1 MAQILK
7 HVLILSA
14 AGSVLFLLLYCIK
27 PVAVRIFG
35 AAWQYYTYLCVLFI
49 MLCPI
54 SVSLPARTVL
64 PNSLIAVQNAADN
77 AVRAAAA
84 NQTAEKET
92 AEETQNGA
100 EIHVPSGLSAKN
112 AVNLAGAVWL
122 IVALVIF
129 GIKTAR
135 YALFLKVMRQN
146 SSPFAVKTAL
156 PHRLAVR
163 QTELLS
169 APLVAGLT
177 KPALYLPGGI
187 DEEELCCIVRHEV
200 VHFKRGD
207 LWAKQLALIT
217 KCVHWF
223 NPLVYL
229 LSREIDEMCEISCDE
244 SVSQKLCEGERR
256 AYMKTILSLLQRGPD
271 TRALP
276 SAVRMIGGKRTMKRR
291 FEMIKNAKPVG
302 KARKVISVLLASVL
316 VCTTVLAGGLL
327 SGSVKESNAVYYEIN
342 TESGFVPFEN
352 EPIVYN
358 GCYYLPLRETLGH
371 FGITDISYA
380 ADETVTVK
388 LSGAQ
393 KEGAPT
399 VARIKIGG
407 RTLFLQN
414 PDWGKF
420 MLTTPPVEVR
430 DFTYVPLNFFEI
442 LMGAGY
448 FPDFQLNAV
457 RPTEPEAYYEK
468 GEKVFIGT
476 PAQQDEF
483 SADEAVKRIITNKMG
498 EVVAVVPLENQ
509 TEAGIH
515 EKTDGSVGSY
525 MTLNGFKQ
533 LESASYMYNARGE
546 AVAQSQTFKVV
557 SEISGS
563 PIAVIIPAD
572 TVQPIDSAYSENVRP
587 LVCNTYQK
595 KTETALFV
603 RPVSGGTVST
613 QFGSDHTGTDISV
626 PKGTAVLAAADG
638 VLETAEYSAA
648 KGYYMVIDH
657 QNGYKT
663 EYRHLS
669 ELFFRAGETVRG
681 GSEIA
686 LSGTTGMSTGPH
698 LHFEILKDGKAVNPA
713 DFIK

>member
-1 MAQILK
+1 MAEILK

-14 AGSVLFLLLYCIK
+14 VGSVLFLLLYGIK
-27 PVAVRIFG
+27 PIAVRTFG
-35 AAWQYYTYLCVLFI
+35 AAWQYYTYLCVLLI

-54 SVSLPARTVL
+54 SVSLPAKTVL
-64 PNSLIAVQNAADN
+64 PHSFIAVQNAATDT
-77 AVRAAAA
+77 VRAAA
-84 NQTAEKET
+84 NQTAGKET
-92 AEETQNGA
+92 AAETQNGA
-100 EIHVPSGLSAKN
+100 EIHVPNGLSAKN

-122 IVALVIF
+122 ITALVIF
-129 GIKTAR
+129 GIKTVR
-135 YALFLKVMRQN
+135 YALFLKTMRQN
-146 SSPFAVKTAL
+146 SSPFEVETAL
-156 PHRLAVR
+156 PRRLAVR
-163 QTELLS
+163 KTEVLS
-169 APLVAGLT
+169 APLVAGLA
-177 KPALYLPGGI
+177 KPTLYLPGGI
-187 DEEELCCIVRHEV
+187 EEEELGYIVRHEV
-200 VHFKRGD
+200 MHFKRGD

-244 SVSQKLCEGERR
+244 SVSLKLCEGERR
-256 AYMKTILSLLQRGPD
+256 AYMKTILSLLQRGLD

-276 SAVRMIGGKRTMKRR
+276 SAVRMIGGKKIMKRR

-302 KARKVISVLLASVL
+302 KVKKAISVLLASVL
-316 VCTTVLAGGLL
+316 VCTTVFASGVL
-327 SGSVKESNAVYYEIN
+327 SGSVKGGSAAYYEIN
-342 TESGFVPFEN
+342 TENGFVPFEN

-399 VARIKIGG
+399 VTKMKIGSPA
-407 RTLFLQN
+407 LLLQS
-414 PDWGKF
+414 PDWGNF
-420 MLTTPPVEVR
+420 MLTTPPVKVR
-430 DFTYVPLNFFEI
+430 DCTYVPLNFFEI
-442 LMGAGY
+442 LIGAGY
-448 FPDFQLNAV
+448 FPDFQFNAV

-483 SADEAVKRIITNKMG
+483 STDKAVKRIITNEKG

-509 TEAGIH
+509 TEAGIR

-533 LESASYMYNARGE
+533 LDGVSYMYNARGE
-546 AVAQSQTFKVV
+546 AVTLSQTFKVV
-557 SEISGS
+557 SETSGS
-563 PIAVIIPAD
+563 PIAVITPAD
-572 TVQPIDSAYSENVRP
+572 TVQAPDSVYSENVRP

-595 KTETALFV
+595 ESETALFV

-613 QFGSDHTGTDISV
+613 QFGSNHTGTDISV

-638 VLETAEYSAA
+638 ILETAEYSAA

-713 DFIK
+713 DFIKW